1 MDDKTIQRNLQTSII
16 LFVLCLIVT
25 IAAALLQW
33 TEITIA
39 MGVLAVVQAY
49 IIYVWWHR
57 ERHRKPH
64 FQHKPHERA

>member
-39 MGVLAVVQAY
+39 MGVRGASLHHLRMVAP
-49 IIYVWWHR
+49 
-57 ERHRKPH
+57 ETPSETP
-64 FQHKPHERA
+64 FPT